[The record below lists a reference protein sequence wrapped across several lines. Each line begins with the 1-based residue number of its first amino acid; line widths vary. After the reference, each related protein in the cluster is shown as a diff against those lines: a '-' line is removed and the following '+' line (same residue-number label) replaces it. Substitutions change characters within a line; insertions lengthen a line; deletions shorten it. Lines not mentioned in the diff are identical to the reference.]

1 MTSSGGNDVLG
12 IELLDMESGP
22 DEAITL
28 FLRAFGVSS
37 KGTQTNEKIP
47 IG

>member
-1 MTSSGGNDVLG
+1 MTSSVGNDVLG

-22 DEAITL
+22 DEATTL
-28 FLRAFGVSS
+28 FQRAFEVSS
-37 KGTQTNEKIP
+37 KGEQTNEKIS